1 MSSVTSSKKVPV
13 SLKDTMVRFIL
24 DKQSAVVEKGATVV
38 MESDWYRDIIPRGTT
53 GKVLEMTSLDGP
65 AARVKWP
72 GTRTR
77 KSKRDGD
84 VMIVQLHHIKPYVFS
99 KGQLEAMGLEPLV
112 SVGASFG
119 KIPAP
124 VRVHFGLT

>member
-1 MSSVTSSKKVPV
+1 
-13 SLKDTMVRFIL
+13 MVRFIL
-24 DKQSAVVEKGATVV
+24 GKQSTVVKKGATVI
-38 MESDWYRDIIPRGTT
+38 MASDWYRDIIPRGTT

-77 KSKRDGD
+77 NSKRDGD
-84 VMIVQLHHIKPYVFS
+84 VMTVQLHHIKPYALS
-99 KGQLEAMGLEPLV
+99 KGQLGAMGLEPLI

-119 KIPAP
+119 TLP
-124 VRVHFGLT
+124 VSVRRHFGLGPFKILPRGPGTT